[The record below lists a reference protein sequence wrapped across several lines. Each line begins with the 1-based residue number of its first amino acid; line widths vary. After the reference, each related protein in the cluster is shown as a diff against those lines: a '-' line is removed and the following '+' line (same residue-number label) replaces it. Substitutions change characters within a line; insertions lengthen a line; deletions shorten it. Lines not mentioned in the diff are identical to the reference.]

1 VTDVPGRA
9 FVLTFIALELLAAA
23 SWLAAGTRWP
33 IAIACVQAIASAL
46 WFMEL
51 RTAHP
56 VHRAIA
62 LAMLFFIAL
71 LCAGTA
77 ADTAL
82 R

>member
-1 VTDVPGRA
+1 MTDTSGRA
-9 FVLTFIALELLAAA
+9 FVLTFIALELLAGT
-23 SWLAAGTRWP
+23 SWLASGTRLP
-33 IAIACVQAIASAL
+33 IAIAFVSAIVSAT

-51 RTAHP
+51 RNAHP

-77 ADTAL
+77 ADSGL

>member
-1 VTDVPGRA
+1 VTDTSGRA
-9 FVLTFIALELLAAA
+9 FVLAFVALELLAGA
-23 SWLAAGTRWP
+23 SWLASGTYVP
-33 IAIACVQAIASAL
+33 IAFAFVQAIISAM

-56 VHRAIA
+56 VHRAVA
-62 LAMLFFIAL
+62 LTMLFFIAL

-77 ADTAL
+77 ADSGL

>member
-1 VTDVPGRA
+1 MSGRTL
-9 FVLTFIALELLAAA
+9 VLTFVALELLAGA
-23 SWLAAGTRWP
+23 SWLASGTGLP
-33 IAIACVQAIASAL
+33 IAVAFVQALVSAT

-62 LAMLFFIAL
+62 LAILFFIAL

-77 ADTAL
+77 ADSGL